1 MTGQKFEIPYQKTF
15 NREINQSLPF
25 EVKSV
30 LLKIINTKIF
40 ILQFRRYDSK
50 TVHEATKQYT

>member
-1 MTGQKFEIPYQKTF
+1 MTGQKFEILYQKTF

-40 ILQFRRYDSK
+40 ILKFRRYDSK
-50 TVHEATKQYT
+50 TVHDATK